1 MTGLPA
7 TPLPSEPEM
16 TSYAGH
22 QEDYEFV
29 SLRPQQ
35 LSDFVGQVD
44 LVGNLKVMIAAAR
57 MRGEPL
63 EHLLFAGPPGL
74 GKTTL
79 ANLISNEMSTRLVT
93 SSGPLLERPG
103 DLVAILSSLDQGD
116 VLFIDEIH
124 RLPRGVEET
133 LYSAMED
140 FRVDIVTGTG
150 PGARTISLPLNRYT
164 LLGATTRSGLLS
176 APLRDRF
183 GVNFHLEFYEPEE
196 LAQIIGRAA
205 PALDIAIDNDARQLL
220 AEHSRGTPRIA
231 LRMLR
236 RMRDFAQVQ
245 GEGTITRAISEGG
258 LKQLGIGEL
267 GLDRM
272 DKAILRVIMDRF
284 EGGPV
289 GIDTLSAI
297 MHEERDVITDV
308 HEPYLLKIGLL
319 RKTQRGRVAT
329 GRAYEYFGLPVPRSS
344 TEPSL
349 FGA

>member
-1 MTGLPA
+1 MTEV
-7 TPLPSEPEM
+7 PLPTEPEM
-16 TSYAGH
+16 TSYSEH
-22 QEDYEFV
+22 HEDYEFV
-29 SLRPQQ
+29 SLRPQR
-35 LSDFVGQVD
+35 LDDFVGQAD

-63 EHLLFAGPPGL
+63 EHILFAGPPGL

-103 DLVAILSSLDQGD
+103 DLVAILSSLDAGD

-124 RLPRGVEET
+124 RMPRGVEET

-150 PGARTISLPLNRYT
+150 PGARTISLPLNRFT

-196 LAQIIGRAA
+196 LARIIGRAA
-205 PALDIAIDNDARQLL
+205 PALDIAIDDQARQLL

-245 GEGTITRAISEGG
+245 GEGTITHAISAGG

-297 MHEERDVITDV
+297 MHEERDVLTDV

-329 GRAYEYFGLPVPRSS
+329 SRAYEYFGLPAPRENA
-344 TEPSL
+344 EPGL
-349 FGA
+349 FR

>member
-1 MTGLPA
+1 MTREPFA
-7 TPLPSEPEM
+7 PLPTEPEM
-16 TSYAGH
+16 TSYDEH
-22 QEDYEFV
+22 HEDYEFI
-29 SLRPQQ
+29 SLRPQR
-35 LSDFVGQVD
+35 LDDFVGQAD

-63 EHLLFAGPPGL
+63 EHILFAGPPGL

-79 ANLISNEMSTRLVT
+79 ANLISNEMSTRLMT

-103 DLVAILSSLDQGD
+103 DLVAILSSLDSGD

-124 RLPRGVEET
+124 RMPRGVEET

-196 LAQIIGRAA
+196 LARIIGRAA
-205 PALDIAIDNDARQLL
+205 PALDISIDEDARQLL

-245 GEGTITRAISEGG
+245 GQGTITHEISVNG
-258 LKQLGIGEL
+258 LRQLGIGEL

-284 EGGPV
+284 DGGPV

-297 MHEERDVITDV
+297 MHEERDVLTDV

-329 GRAYEYFGLPVPRSS
+329 SRAYEYFRLPVPRNSG
-344 TEPSL
+344 EPGL
-349 FGA
+349 FS

>member
-1 MTGLPA
+1 
-7 TPLPSEPEM
+7 
-16 TSYAGH
+16 
-22 QEDYEFV
+22 
-29 SLRPQQ
+29 
-35 LSDFVGQVD
+35 
-44 LVGNLKVMIAAAR
+44 
-57 MRGEPL
+57 
-63 EHLLFAGPPGL
+63 
-74 GKTTL
+74 
-79 ANLISNEMSTRLVT
+79 
-93 SSGPLLERPG
+93 
-103 DLVAILSSLDQGD
+103 
-116 VLFIDEIH
+116 
-124 RLPRGVEET
+124 
-133 LYSAMED
+133 MED

-150 PGARTISLPLNRYT
+150 PGARTISLPLNRFT

-205 PALDIAIDNDARQLL
+205 PALSIAIDEEARQLL

-245 GEGTITRAISEGG
+245 GEGMITHAISAGG

-297 MHEERDVITDV
+297 MHEERDVLTDV

-329 GRAYEYFGLPVPRSS
+329 SRAYEYFGLPAPRENA
-344 TEPSL
+344 EPGL
-349 FGA
+349 FP